1 MSAYSITLTPR
12 NTLPRTIVAS
22 SQLTVALRW
31 LVWAERT
38 ASAIVS
44 ELPMRTAVLNNPHE
58 MAIDLLA
65 WANAS

>member
-1 MSAYSITLTPR
+1 MTLTPR

-31 LVWAERT
+31 LVCAERT
-38 ASAIVS
+38 ASAMVS
-44 ELPMRTAVLNNPHE
+44 ELPMRTAVLNSPHE

>member
-1 MSAYSITLTPR
+1 M
-12 NTLPRTIVAS
+12 PRTIVAS

-31 LVWAERT
+31 LVCAART

-44 ELPMRTAVLNNPHE
+44 ELPISTTVLNSPHE

-65 WANAS
+65 ATNASWYHMR